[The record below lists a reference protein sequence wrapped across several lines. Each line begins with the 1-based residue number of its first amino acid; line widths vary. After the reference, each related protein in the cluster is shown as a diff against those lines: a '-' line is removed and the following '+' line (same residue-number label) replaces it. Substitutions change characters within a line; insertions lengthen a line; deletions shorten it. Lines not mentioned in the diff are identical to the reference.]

1 MSRVKQVRKYLVPI
15 FLIVILAISALAF
28 DVFYINHD
36 QAQSK
41 PMPYVGVAFGGNTTQ
56 EAKLL
61 IDKISGYTNL
71 FVLDSGRNPISRNQ
85 SSVEEICSY
94 AVSKGLSVI
103 VNLGIDDVLETNEKT
118 WFWDQPLNST
128 KQRWT
133 DMWGDKFLGIYYN
146 DEPAGIQLDGNWSAW
161 YEYWAPKLSQ
171 MGTNTSTPYYVIAQ
185 DLQKIYSNM
194 LNAMSNDTK
203 PLDYDLEAKFFV
215 DDVLKL
221 DPGLRA
227 LNANGIK
234 AYTSDY
240 SLYWFDYLGGY
251 NTLFAE
257 LGSNN
262 SVTEEIAQVK
272 GAARL
277 ENKDWGTMIT
287 WKYNETPYLDS
298 GDQIYNQML
307 TSYEAGARYIT
318 IFDYPYDKGNEYGT
332 MTNDQ
337 FNAMQRFW
345 NDVTQKKFTDLS
357 SPEAVLI
364 LPKNFGWGMRQPNDT
379 IWGFWTSD
387 YRTQQTATITSKLL
401 VQYGARLDIVYDDA
415 TYPVTKIGYKSIYY
429 WNSTIS

>member
-1 MSRVKQVRKYLVPI
+1 MSRVKRVRKYLVPI

-28 DVFYINHD
+28 DIFYINHD

-41 PMPYVGVAFGGNTTQ
+41 SIPYVGVAFGGNTTQ

-71 FVLDSGRNPISRNQ
+71 FILDSGRNPISRNQ

-118 WFWDQPLNST
+118 WFWDQSLNST

-133 DMWGDKFLGIYYN
+133 DMWGNKFLGVYYN
-146 DEPAGIQLDGNWSAW
+146 DEPAGIQLDGNWSKW
-161 YEYWAPKLSQ
+161 YEHWAPLLSQ
-171 MGTNTSTPYYVIAQ
+171 MGTNTSTPYYVIVQ

-203 PLDYDLEAKFFV
+203 PLDYDLEEKFFV

-227 LNANGIK
+227 LNANGIT

-277 ENKDWGTMIT
+277 ENKEWGTMIT
-287 WKYNETPYLDS
+287 WKYNQAPYLDS

-307 TSYEAGARYIT
+307 TSYEAGAKYIT
-318 IFDYPYDKGNEYGT
+318 VFDYPYDQGNEYGT

-337 FNAMQRFW
+337 FSAMQRFW

-357 SPEAVLI
+357 SPEAVLV

-415 TYPVTKIGYKSIYY
+415 AYPVTKIGYKSIYY

>member
-1 MSRVKQVRKYLVPI
+1 MSRVKRVRKYLVPI

-71 FVLDSGRNPISRNQ
+71 FILDSGRNPISRNQ

-103 VNLGIDDVLETNEKT
+103 VNLGIDDVLESNEKT

-133 DMWGDKFLGIYYN
+133 DMWGDKFLGVYYN

-161 YEYWAPKLSQ
+161 YEHWAPLLSQ
-171 MGTNTSTPYYVIAQ
+171 MGTNTSTPYYVIVQ

-203 PLDYDLEAKFFV
+203 PLDYDLEEKFFV

-227 LNANGIK
+227 LNANGIT

-262 SVTEEIAQVK
+262 SVSEEIAQVK

-287 WKYNETPYLDS
+287 WKYNQTPYLDS

-307 TSYEAGARYIT
+307 TSYEAGAKYIT
-318 IFDYPYDKGNEYGT
+318 VFDYPYDQGNEYGT

-357 SPEAVLI
+357 SPEAVLV

-415 TYPVTKIGYKSIYY
+415 AYPVTKIGYKSIYY
-429 WNSTIS
+429 WNSTVS

>member
-1 MSRVKQVRKYLVPI
+1 MSRVKRVRKYLVPI

-28 DVFYINHD
+28 DIFYINHD

-61 IDKISGYTNL
+61 IDKISGFTNL
-71 FVLDSGRNPISRNQ
+71 FILDSGRNPISRNQ

-118 WFWDQPLNST
+118 WFWDQSLNST

-133 DMWGDKFLGIYYN
+133 DMWGNKFLGVYYN
-146 DEPAGIQLDGNWSAW
+146 DEPAGIQLDGNWSKW
-161 YEYWAPKLSQ
+161 YEHWAPLLSQ
-171 MGTNTSTPYYVIAQ
+171 MGTNTSTPYYVIVQ

-203 PLDYDLEAKFFV
+203 PLDYDLEEKFFV

-227 LNANGIK
+227 LNANGIT

-277 ENKDWGTMIT
+277 ENKEWGTMIT
-287 WKYNETPYLDS
+287 WKYNQAPYLDS

-307 TSYEAGARYIT
+307 TSYEAGAKYIT
-318 IFDYPYDKGNEYGT
+318 VFDYPYDQGNEYGT

-337 FNAMQRFW
+337 FSAMQRFW

-357 SPEAVLI
+357 SPEAVLV

-415 TYPVTKIGYKSIYY
+415 AYPVTKIGYKSIYY

>member
-1 MSRVKQVRKYLVPI
+1 MSRVKRVRKYLVPI

-71 FVLDSGRNPISRNQ
+71 FILDSGRNPISRNQ

-118 WFWDQPLNST
+118 WFWDQSLNST

-133 DMWGDKFLGIYYN
+133 DMWGNKFLGVYYN
-146 DEPAGIQLDGNWSAW
+146 DEPAGIQLDGNWSKW
-161 YEYWAPKLSQ
+161 YEHWAPLLSQ
-171 MGTNTSTPYYVIAQ
+171 MGTNTSTPYYVIVQ

-203 PLDYDLEAKFFV
+203 PLDYDLEEKFFV

-227 LNANGIK
+227 LNANGIT

-277 ENKDWGTMIT
+277 ENKEWGTMIT
-287 WKYNETPYLDS
+287 WKYNQAPYLDS

-307 TSYEAGARYIT
+307 TSYEAGAKYIT
-318 IFDYPYDKGNEYGT
+318 VFDYPYDQGNEYGT

-337 FNAMQRFW
+337 FSAMQRFW

-357 SPEAVLI
+357 SPEAVLV

-415 TYPVTKIGYKSIYY
+415 AYPVTKIGYKSIYY

>member
-1 MSRVKQVRKYLVPI
+1 MSRVKRVRKYLVPI

-28 DVFYINHD
+28 DIFYINHD

-41 PMPYVGVAFGGNTTQ
+41 SIPYVGVAFGGNTTQ

-71 FVLDSGRNPISRNQ
+71 FILDSGRNPISRNQ

-118 WFWDQPLNST
+118 WFWDQSLNST

-133 DMWGDKFLGIYYN
+133 DMWGNKFLGVYYN
-146 DEPAGIQLDGNWSAW
+146 DEPAGIQLDGNWSKW
-161 YEYWAPKLSQ
+161 YEHWAPLLSQ
-171 MGTNTSTPYYVIAQ
+171 MGTNTSTPYYVIVQ

-203 PLDYDLEAKFFV
+203 PLDYDLEEKFFV

-227 LNANGIK
+227 LNANGIT

-287 WKYNETPYLDS
+287 WKYNQTPYLDS

-307 TSYEAGARYIT
+307 TSYEAGAKYIT
-318 IFDYPYDKGNEYGT
+318 VFDYPYDQGNEYGT

-337 FNAMQRFW
+337 FSAMQRFW

-357 SPEAVLI
+357 SPEAVLV

-415 TYPVTKIGYKSIYY
+415 AYPVTKIGYKSIYY

>member
-1 MSRVKQVRKYLVPI
+1 MSRVKRVRKYLVPI

-28 DVFYINHD
+28 DIFYINHD

-41 PMPYVGVAFGGNTTQ
+41 SIPYVGVAFGGNTTQ

-71 FVLDSGRNPISRNQ
+71 FILDSGRNPISRNQ

-118 WFWDQPLNST
+118 WFWDQSLNST

-133 DMWGDKFLGIYYN
+133 DMWGNKFLGVYYN
-146 DEPAGIQLDGNWSAW
+146 DEPAGIQLDGNWSKW
-161 YEYWAPKLSQ
+161 YEHWAPLLSQ
-171 MGTNTSTPYYVIAQ
+171 MGTNTSTPYYVIVL

-203 PLDYDLEAKFFV
+203 PLDYDLEEKFFV

-227 LNANGIK
+227 LNANGIT

-277 ENKDWGTMIT
+277 ENKEWGTMIT
-287 WKYNETPYLDS
+287 WKYNQAPYLDS

-307 TSYEAGARYIT
+307 TSYEAGAKYIT
-318 IFDYPYDKGNEYGT
+318 VFDYPYDQGNEYGT

-337 FNAMQRFW
+337 FSAMQRFW

-357 SPEAVLI
+357 SPEAVLV

-415 TYPVTKIGYKSIYY
+415 AYPVTKIGYKSIYY

>member
-1 MSRVKQVRKYLVPI
+1 MSRVKRVRKYLVPI

-28 DVFYINHD
+28 DIFYINHD

-41 PMPYVGVAFGGNTTQ
+41 SIPYVGVAFGGNTTQ

-71 FVLDSGRNPISRNQ
+71 FILDSGRNPISRNQ

-118 WFWDQPLNST
+118 WFWDQSLNST

-133 DMWGDKFLGIYYN
+133 DMWGNKFLGVYYN
-146 DEPAGIQLDGNWSAW
+146 DEPAGIQLDGNWSKW
-161 YEYWAPKLSQ
+161 YEHWAPLLSQ
-171 MGTNTSTPYYVIAQ
+171 MGTNTSTPYYVIVQ

-203 PLDYDLEAKFFV
+203 PLDYDLEEKFFV

-227 LNANGIK
+227 LNANGIT

-277 ENKDWGTMIT
+277 ENKEWGTMIT
-287 WKYNETPYLDS
+287 WKYNQAPYLDS

-318 IFDYPYDKGNEYGT
+318 VFDYPYDQGNEYGT

-357 SPEAVLI
+357 SPEAVLV

-415 TYPVTKIGYKSIYY
+415 AYPVTKIGYKSIYY